1 MWKSI
6 KLFHSFI
13 YSVAWNISTFHANK
27 YDEQTID
34 QKYITKCLLSLSL
47 HIYAYYVG
55 SKYANWDFIQQKY
68 RLVFVPSCCTGA

>member
-27 YDEQTID
+27 YHEQTID

-47 HIYAYYVG
+47 SIFMRITSAQNMQIGILFNKNIV
-55 SKYANWDFIQQKY
+55 
-68 RLVFVPSCCTGA
+68 